1 MRRGV
6 VLRWS
11 VFLLSFASLCTQ
23 AVSADGGAP
32 PLKSDSPLHSAL
44 DRAVATEATGFFG
57 TGYHVGLSLAVV
69 SRGATYYYDYGA
81 TTRGGAALPGNR
93 SVYEIASVTKV
104 FTAALAAKA
113 VVNHRMVLDGDF
125 RSYLPGSY
133 RTWRRMATRS
143 RCGGSG
149 GVVSEPAGRLCAA
162 YQ

>member
-1 MRRGV
+1 
-6 VLRWS
+6 
-11 VFLLSFASLCTQ
+11 LSFASLCTQ